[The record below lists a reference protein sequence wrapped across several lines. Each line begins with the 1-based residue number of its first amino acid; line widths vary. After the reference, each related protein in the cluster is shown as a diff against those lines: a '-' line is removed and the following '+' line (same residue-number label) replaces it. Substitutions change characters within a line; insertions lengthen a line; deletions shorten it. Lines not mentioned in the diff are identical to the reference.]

1 MNFTERFVRRP
12 VLATVV
18 NLFLLIAGWQAIQ
31 ALVIRQY
38 PETKNA
44 VVSVSVAYPGAS
56 ADLVRGFVTTPLERE
71 IASADG
77 IDYVESISRQNSATI
92 TARLRLNYDPNDA
105 LTQITAK
112 VNRVRGEL
120 PAGSED
126 PVFDVSVGET
136 TASAYVGFYS
146 RSLEGNQI
154 TDYLTR
160 VVQPKLSTI
169 EGVQKA
175 EIIGARTFAMRIWL
189 KPDRMAALNLGPAEV
204 RTVLNSNNFLS
215 AVGQTKG
222 SMITVNL
229 TARTDLS
236 TVEEFRNIVIRDQGG
251 DQIHLRDIADVVLGA
266 EDYNSSVKF
275 SGETGVFIG
284 IFVLPTANS
293 IDVIGRVRAVMPE
306 IQSQLPEGL
315 EGRVVADFTEFIND
329 SIREVM
335 ITLIEAM
342 LIVIVVIYLFL
353 GSFRSVVIPIVAIP
367 LSLVGATTLMLA
379 MGFSINLLTLLAM
392 VLAIGLVVDDAIV
405 VVENI
410 HRHIEKGLSPFDAS
424 IKGAHELVGP
434 VIAMTITLAAV
445 YAPVGFQSGL
455 TGALF
460 REFAFT
466 LAGAVII
473 SGFVALTLTPMM
485 CSRILRHNP
494 NRRGFEAH
502 LDRQF
507 NRVQRTYEYVLDKTL
522 ATRPAVLLV
531 AAAVFLSIIPF
542 FLLTKK
548 ELAPSEDSGIVLMQV
563 ETAPNAT
570 LEQTLLYVDRV
581 VDLIRTTYPTE
592 TAETFQIVGRGGSAT
607 SGFVGW
613 RLKPRSERTR
623 SAQELLVDVQGRLGL
638 VAGARSAAFLRPS
651 LPGAVGGLP
660 VQFVVGSTES
670 PARVAEV
677 ADALLLKAVQSG
689 LFLFGDTNLKFDQQ
703 QVEIVIDREKA
714 AALGISMQRLG
725 ADLGSMLG
733 GGYVNR
739 FAIDGR
745 AYKVTPQVS
754 RLDRLNPEQLTSYY
768 VSTGKGTLVQL
779 STIARLEQKVQ
790 PRDLRRFQQLNSA
803 TLSFLPAP
811 GISQGQALD
820 WLRAEAALSFPQ
832 GFTVDY
838 AGESRQFMQEGGSLT
853 GTFVLAVIVIF
864 LVLAAQYES
873 FRDPLIIMMS
883 VPLSIAGAMVFL
895 FFDFATLNIYTQVGL
910 ITLVGL
916 ITKHGI
922 LIVEFAN
929 KLQEEQGMTVRE
941 AVEHAAGVR
950 LRPILMTTAA
960 MVLGVLPL
968 LSASGAGAES
978 RFSIGLVIATGM
990 SIGTFFTLFVVPAF
1004 YTLIAQDR
1012 RKTGA
1017 AVAGESDHGHD
1028 SGHAAEPASR
1038 PVA

>member
-1 MNFTERFVRRP
+1 MNFTELFVRRP

-18 NLFLLIAGWQAIQ
+18 NLFLLIIGWQAIQ
-31 ALVIRQY
+31 ALVVRQY

-44 VVSVSVAYPGAS
+44 VVTVSVAYPGAS

-77 IDYVESISRQNSATI
+77 IDYVESISRQNAATI

-146 RSLEGNQI
+146 STLEGNQI

-175 EIIGARTFAMRIWL
+175 DIIGARTFAMRIWL
-189 KPDRMAALNLGPAEV
+189 KPDRMAALNLSPAQV
-204 RTVLNSNNFLS
+204 RSVLATNNSLS

-222 SMITVNL
+222 SMLSINL
-229 TARTDLS
+229 TARTDLRS
-236 TVEEFRNIVIRDQGG
+236 VEEFRNIVIRDQDG
-251 DQIHLRDIADVVLGA
+251 DQVRLRDIADVVLGA
-266 EDYNSSVKF
+266 EDYNSNVKF
-275 SGETGVFIG
+275 SGENGVFIG

-293 IDVIGRVRAVMPE
+293 IDVIGRVRKVMPD
-306 IQSQLPEGL
+306 IQSQLPAGL
-315 EGRVVADFTEFIND
+315 EGKVVADFTEFIND
-329 SIREVM
+329 SIHEVM
-335 ITLIEAM
+335 TTLIEAM
-342 LIVIVVIYLFL
+342 IIVIIVIYLFL

-367 LSLVGATTLMLA
+367 LSLIGATALMLA
-379 MGFSINLLTLLAM
+379 LGFSINLLTLLAM

-410 HRHIEKGLSPFDAS
+410 HRHIEEGLSPFDAA

-466 LAGAVII
+466 LAGSVII

-494 NRRGFEAH
+494 NRRGFEAF
-502 LDRQF
+502 LDRSF
-507 NRVQRTYEYVLDKTL
+507 GRLQRGYEYLLDRAL
-522 ATRPAVLLV
+522 ETRPAVFFV
-531 AAAVFLSIIPF
+531 AAVVFLAIIPF
-542 FLLTKK
+542 FLMTKS
-548 ELAPSEDSGIVLMQV
+548 ELAPAEDSGIVLMQV

-570 LEQTLLYVDRV
+570 VEQTLLYADEVTA
-581 VDLIRTTYPTE
+581 LIRKTYPDE
-592 TAETFQIVGRGGSAT
+592 TAEIFQIVGRGGTPNTA
-607 SGFVGW
+607 FVGW
-613 RLKPRSERTR
+613 RLKPWSQRTR
-623 SAQELLVDVQGRLGL
+623 SAQQLLVDLQGRLGL
-638 VAGARSAAFLRPS
+638 VAGAKSAGFLRPS

-670 PARVAEV
+670 PQRVGEV
-677 ADALLLKAVQSG
+677 ASDLVQKAMQSG
-689 LFLFGDTNLKFDQQ
+689 LFLFGDTNLKFDQPQ
-703 QVEIVIDREKA
+703 TEIIIDREKA
-714 AALGISMQRLG
+714 AALGITMQQLG

-745 AYKVTPQVS
+745 AYKVTPQVT
-754 RLDRLNPEQLTSYY
+754 RLARLNPEQISSYY
-768 VSTGKGTLVQL
+768 ISTGKGTLVPL
-779 STIARLEQKVQ
+779 STIATLSESVQ
-790 PRDLRRFQQLNSA
+790 PRDLRRFQQLNAA

-811 GISQGQALD
+811 GVSQGQALD
-820 WLRAEAALSFPQ
+820 WLRAEASRSFPQ

-838 AGESRQFMQEGGSLT
+838 AGESRQFVQESGSLT
-853 GTFVLAVIVIF
+853 GTFVLAVVVIF

-873 FRDPLIIMMS
+873 FRDPFIIMMS

-895 FFDFATLNIYTQVGL
+895 FFNFATLNIYTQVGL

-968 LSASGAGAES
+968 LSATGAGAES

-990 SIGTFFTLFVVPAF
+990 SIGTLFTLFVVPAF
-1004 YTLIAQDR
+1004 YTLIAHDR
-1012 RKTGA
+1012 RPQSRPAGA
-1017 AVAGESDHGHD
+1017 THGHGTA
-1028 SGHAAEPASR
+1028 STSHADVH